1 MDRQLNL
8 DSRDVPT
15 MRELSEAELDAVCGS
30 QGVLFGLMQKV
41 LADARASDQGYPGPT
56 SMPYPNNP

>member
-15 MRELSEAELDAVCGS
+15 LCELSEGELDGVSGT

-41 LADARASDQGYPGPT
+41 VANASANNAGYPAPT
-56 SMPYPNNP
+56 PMPYP